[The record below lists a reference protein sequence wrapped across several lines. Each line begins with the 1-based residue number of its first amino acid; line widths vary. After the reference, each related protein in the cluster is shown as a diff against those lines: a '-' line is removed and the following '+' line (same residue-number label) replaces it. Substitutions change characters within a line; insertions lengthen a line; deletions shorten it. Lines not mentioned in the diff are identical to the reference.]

1 MELRRSHRI
10 RGSNYAE
17 SQTSQATYHE
27 EEEGVVVKSRKRPN
41 AKLPEV
47 ESIDKL
53 VSAKRQKSQFVDKS
67 DQLQLVHVLWCA
79 RIWMYITHSRTLY
92 QTRSFTVI
100 CAT

>member
-27 EEEGVVVKSRKRPN
+27 EEERVVVKSRKRPN

-79 RIWMYITHSRTLY
+79 RIWMYI
-92 QTRSFTVI
+92 
-100 CAT
+100 